1 MDNKSCTVCK
11 IGKHINNFYKRYSEC
26 KDCNI
31 GRGVKRY
38 FDNKDKISIQQ
49 KVYHEENGDKLL
61 QKQNDYRNKSNTEFK
76 DLDRSDAELQGK
88 LKALEEKV
96 KNE

>member
-1 MDNKSCTVCK
+1 MENKTCTVRK
-11 IGKHINNFYKRYSEC
+11 IEKDINNFYKNYPGC

-31 GRGVKRY
+31 KRDVKRY

-49 KVYHEENGDKLL
+49 KTYYEKIEINYYK
-61 QKQNDYRNKSNTEFK
+61 NKTITETKETQYKELFNPYV
-76 DLDRSDAELQGK
+76 ELQNK

-96 KNE
+96 KNA